1 MASVMEHSKES
12 ESVYVA
18 HEDSHIVMSE
28 KVQALAGSIYQEFE
42 RMINKYD
49 EDVVKDLMPLVVNVL
64 ENLDLSYTENQ
75 EHEVEVELLREDN
88 EQLVTQYEREK
99 ALRKTTEQKLLEIED
114 QSEEQI
120 KDLSGKI
127 ESLEAILRMLELK
140 AKNAADHV
148 SRLEDK
154 EAEMKKEYAKL
165 HDRYTE
171 LFKTHMDYME
181 RTKILMGTDRLEN
194 FGIPKKIGNSMS
206 RSTGP
211 VSFGF
216 ESLANSSP
224 MLKSLASPG
233 DAPSSTISVLSPG
246 ANLRTGPSNI
256 QEEMSMDDI
265 GDGGNGNDSTPPSSS
280 EHERD
285 RDAPMQTS
293 QPQQQHGKSRT
304 KKEERTGNTLYQEF
318 SFQEPEI
325 VEEPPDIT
333 GSWVHPGEYASSDV
347 GSENSCDSPPA
358 HSSSVNGMGKEV
370 ENLIMENNELL
381 ATKNALNIVK
391 DDLIAKVDEL
401 TSEHEILR
409 EEIASLNAVK
419 SRLKLRVQ
427 ELEDDL
433 KKTKEDLE
441 KKTSNKSDDEE
452 DVPLAQRKR
461 FTRVEMARVLMERN
475 QYKERFMELQDAVR
489 WTEML
494 RAAKQDP
501 SIDKNKN
508 NRGIFNF
515 FSNLFSKSTTPALT
529 MTTDRLVSSGGI
541 GPHSSPTRGAS
552 NTTAQNSS
560 TTEPYRAARNSTEM
574 PAEKLQLRRLGDTQ
588 QRRDQTTY
596 SKIKAHVRKDDGRM
610 QAYGWSLPAKAATVP
625 GSAQVASTS
634 SNSRDAAPTES
645 TLAKVGAPLPTRHLP
660 VPVPI
665 YCRPFMEQAPGM
677 KIFCASGVDLSGG
690 STKIGESSRTCSSP
704 HVWICTA
711 THPAS
716 RVTIIDANR
725 PADVILSFDAC
736 QSHLLCIAAV
746 PGVKDDDLKPEV
758 GITETEEDAGGVS
771 AGKCGVLSHVTAASQ
786 IEQTER
792 RRSKSV
798 AANENSSTEN
808 ELKTDGQET
817 ENVVDVK
824 DTEPISLGDP
834 VVAVDTKEA
843 SMEQNSTV
851 ESEVSSAI
859 VSEDEVFMS
868 SVQPTMWLGAQSGFV
883 YVHSAVAQW
892 ERCLHRVR
900 LPDSVLSITH
910 LRGRVFVSMANGTIA
925 IFRRAADGQ
934 WNLSTYYLLD
944 FGQQPHHSI
953 RCLSVVHDHIWCGFR
968 NKIHVVDVSTLLVKT
983 SFEAHPRK
991 ESQVRQMACYGD
1003 GVWVSIRLD
1012 STLRLY
1018 HANTFEHLQDVDIEP
1033 YVSKMLGTGKLGFS
1047 YARITALL
1055 IASHRL
1061 WIGTG
1066 NGVIISVPL
1075 SESVCILPGHGSI
1088 GRMDIANP
1096 SKAVYPG
1103 AIVRVTGDEKG
1114 GRVIP
1119 YCSMSQAQ
1127 LSFHGHR
1134 DAVKFFVAVPGA
1146 PFSDTHG
1153 SMALVGGGVGVEA
1166 HNRDGNGSA
1175 LLKSN
1180 SMLVISGG
1188 EGYIDFRVVDEAD
1201 GDTASHLIVWKL
1213 PFCCDSDQ
1221 SECPLKMSAAENGSP
1236 PGATQPTTP
1245 ANSMSPQK
1253 EPEHIDSSSSVPP
1266 DAVQVQ
1272 SAPSEIAAQV
1282 SREGDSVLD
1291 ADDKIP
1297 STTNGHNSP
1306 VVNED
1311 SENPPADSVTEQ
1323 QPSSNLEAEEVSV
1336 SLPSN
1341 EHSNSNAEPGNEDEI
1356 SNNIIEKSRS

>member
-1 MASVMEHSKES
+1 MIFFRKSTQ
-12 ESVYVA
+12 
-18 HEDSHIVMSE
+18 
-28 KVQALAGSIYQEFE
+28 VQALAGSIYQEFE

-140 AKNAADHV
+140 SKNAADHV

-194 FGIPKKIGNSMS
+194 FGIPKKIGNVMS

-216 ESLANSSP
+216 ESLANNSP

-233 DAPSSTISVLSPG
+233 DAPSSGISVLSPG
-246 ANLRTGPSNI
+246 AHLRTGPSNI
-256 QEEMSMDDI
+256 QEEMSMDEI
-265 GDGGNGNDSTPPSSS
+265 VDGGNGNDSTPPSSS

-285 RDAPMQTS
+285 REAPIQTS
-293 QPQQQHGKSRT
+293 QPQAQHGKSRT

-325 VEEPPDIT
+325 VEEPTDIT
-333 GSWVHPGEYASSDV
+333 GSWVHPGEYASS
-347 GSENSCDSPPA
+347 
-358 HSSSVNGMGKEV
+358 GMGKEV

-401 TSEHEILR
+401 TSEQEILR

-427 ELEDDL
+427 ELEDEL
-433 KKTKEDLE
+433 KKIKEDLE

-515 FSNLFSKSTTPALT
+515 FSNLFSKTTTPALT

-541 GPHSSPTRGAS
+541 VPHSSPTRGAT
-552 NTTAQNSS
+552 NTPAQNNSS
-560 TTEPYRAARNSTEM
+560 VEPYRAARNSTEM

-625 GSAQVASTS
+625 GSAQVANA
-634 SNSRDAAPTES
+634 SNSRDAAPS
-645 TLAKVGAPLPTRHLP
+645 DAALAKVGAPLPTRHLP

-690 STKIGESSRTCSSP
+690 STKKGELSRACSSP

-746 PGVKDDDLKPEV
+746 PGLKDDDLKPEV
-758 GITETEEDAGGVS
+758 GIAETEEDAGGVS

-798 AANENSSTEN
+798 ATTDNPSTEN
-808 ELKTDGQET
+808 ESKTDVQET
-817 ENVVDVK
+817 ENVMDAK
-824 DTEPISLGDP
+824 DTESISLVEP
-834 VVAVDTKEA
+834 VAATDVNEA
-843 SMEQNSTV
+843 SSERDGAV
-851 ESEVSSAI
+851 ETEVISGSSI
-859 VSEDEVFMS
+859 VSEEEVFMS

-925 IFRRAADGQ
+925 IFRRAVDGQ
-934 WNLSTYYLLD
+934 WNLSSYYLLD

-1018 HANTFEHLQDVDIEP
+1018 HATTFEHLQDVDIEP

-1096 SKAVYPG
+1096 SKSVYPG

-1166 HNRDGNGSA
+1166 HSRDGNGSA

-1188 EGYIDFRVVDEAD
+1188 EGYIDFRV
-1201 GDTASHLIVWKL
+1201 
-1213 PFCCDSDQ
+1213 
-1221 SECPLKMSAAENGSP
+1221 
-1236 PGATQPTTP
+1236 
-1245 ANSMSPQK
+1245 
-1253 EPEHIDSSSSVPP
+1253 
-1266 DAVQVQ
+1266 
-1272 SAPSEIAAQV
+1272 
-1282 SREGDSVLD
+1282 
-1291 ADDKIP
+1291 
-1297 STTNGHNSP
+1297 
-1306 VVNED
+1306 
-1311 SENPPADSVTEQ
+1311 
-1323 QPSSNLEAEEVSV
+1323 
-1336 SLPSN
+1336 
-1341 EHSNSNAEPGNEDEI
+1341 
-1356 SNNIIEKSRS
+1356 